1 MQAAAPRCAAPDP
14 GTMRNLTESTR
25 AVEAPV
31 AAVTVATGLAS
42 ARANEDRG
50 IFLILLAPIL
60 AMTVAVGVLQAPGQR
75 EIVRAQAVPLS
86 QNKAILEPLASTSV
100 MQPLAPV
107 AVATLAPLM
116 APTRG
121 PLEAIAP
128 TQAPP
133 ILIAVASM
141 QRDGGRCVLPAR
153 ATAAEPPKSLT
164 PAAFGRRLANAA
176 AAQTLELVVYSEG
189 YRQIG
194 FPMGDVSSLYGVC
207 TDVVVRAY
215 RTLGIDLQVLVR
227 RAKLGTGDSSIDHRR
242 VETLRRFFT
251 RYGYSLP
258 VTDFVED
265 YRPGDIVTYSRP
277 SGRTSQSHI
286 ALVADRIAPSGRP
299 MIVHNR
305 GWGPLLED
313 ALFANEITGHYR
325 FNGEQAAA
333 FAAAQAATAA
343 EQKSVSASDASAPK
357 SNRATR

>member
-1 MQAAAPRCAAPDP
+1 MLIAAA
-14 GTMRNLTESTR
+14 STQSD
-25 AVEAPV
+25 V
-31 AAVTVATGLAS
+31 
-42 ARANEDRG
+42 
-50 IFLILLAPIL
+50 
-60 AMTVAVGVLQAPGQR
+60 
-75 EIVRAQAVPLS
+75 
-86 QNKAILEPLASTSV
+86 
-100 MQPLAPV
+100 
-107 AVATLAPLM
+107 
-116 APTRG
+116 
-121 PLEAIAP
+121 
-128 TQAPP
+128 
-133 ILIAVASM
+133 
-141 QRDGGRCVLPAR
+141 GRCFLPAR
-153 ATAAEPPKSLT
+153 ATAPAPPKVA

-194 FPMGDVSSLYGVC
+194 FPMGDVSPLYGVC

-215 RTLGIDLQVLVR
+215 RALGIDLQELVH
-227 RAKLGTGDSSIDHRR
+227 RARLGTGDSSIDHRR

-251 RYGYSLP
+251 RYGDSLP

-313 ALFANEITGHYR
+313 ALFANTITGHYR
-325 FNGEQAAA
+325 FNGEQAASFVA
-333 FAAAQAATAA
+333 TQAANAG

-357 SNRATR
+357 SDRATR